1 MSSLEEIVLS
11 FMQEEA
17 YRPLSAEELAEELR
31 LKGKDLAAFWQ
42 VLEELEERAA
52 IVKTRY
58 DRYGL
63 PEKMNLVV

>member
-1 MSSLEEIVLS
+1 MSRLEEIVLS

-42 VLEELEERAA
+42 HSSKPSWVSPSC
-52 IVKTRY
+52 VCFFF
-58 DRYGL
+58 
-63 PEKMNLVV
+63 V